1 MRRRFDMRELKP
13 IRTKQ
18 DYDEALARVDELM
31 GAPPDSA
38 EG

>member
-1 MRRRFDMRELKP
+1 MPEIQP
-13 IRTKQ
+13 IRTKR